1 MEWLQQHAVGNRTIQ
16 KRLGTGQGEM
26 QLKSFLL
33 PQRFIFRNLRSN
45 TLEAAFAE

>member
-1 MEWLQQHAVGNRTIQ
+1 MESLQQHAVGNRTIQ

-26 QLKSFLL
+26 QLKLFLL
-33 PQRFIFRNLRSN
+33 PRRFILGNLSSN